1 LPPSRAWIGWS
12 IGAAV
17 VLLSVGTAVAWLFI
31 RRKVNSVE
39 EQLTPREFATR
50 ELEKLW
56 RDQTTRED
64 VKLFYVRLTAIV
76 RKYIEG
82 TTGVHAPEQT
92 TEEFLREIGAG
103 ERFSREE
110 RQHLK
115 DFLESADLVKF
126 ARLLPQ
132 SSDVQE
138 SYDRARRFVGVGE
151 VEEAA

>member
-1 LPPSRAWIGWS
+1 M
-12 IGAAV
+12 
-17 VLLSVGTAVAWLFI
+17 
-31 RRKVNSVE
+31 
-39 EQLTPREFATR
+39 TPRELANR

-56 RDQTTRED
+56 RDEATRAD
-64 VKLFYVRLTAIV
+64 VKTFYVRLTAIV

-110 RQHLK
+110 RQRLK

-126 ARLLPQ
+126 ARFLPQ
-132 SSDVQE
+132 SSDVDE
-138 SYDRARRFVGVGE
+138 SYHRARRFVGLAE
-151 VEEAA
+151 EEAAA